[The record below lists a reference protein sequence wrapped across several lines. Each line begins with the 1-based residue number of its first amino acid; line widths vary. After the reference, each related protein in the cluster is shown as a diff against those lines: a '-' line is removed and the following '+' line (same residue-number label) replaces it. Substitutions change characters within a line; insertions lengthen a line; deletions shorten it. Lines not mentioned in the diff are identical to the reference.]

1 MRQRHTGDG
10 REMNE
15 SRSRLGLGLSTLDRQ
30 SGLDR
35 HSQQHSQ
42 QQPDSNGLDLY
53 YNRLAPREQLFKLKL
68 FRLFLLSSRRFFK
81 SAHSFLRK
89 LKKTLFVL

>member
-15 SRSRLGLGLSTLDRQ
+15 NRSRLGLGLSTIDRQ
-30 SGLDR
+30 SGMDR
-35 HSQQHSQ
+35 HS

-53 YNRLAPREQLFKLKL
+53 YNR
-68 FRLFLLSSRRFFK
+68 
-81 SAHSFLRK
+81 
-89 LKKTLFVL
+89 